1 MSLILTLQ
9 NLIFHIDEP
18 RMLSNTTYDVVHTS
32 TLDRIRENTTTTLKK
47 DKLKIG

>member
-1 MSLILTLQ
+1 
-9 NLIFHIDEP
+9 
-18 RMLSNTTYDVVHTS
+18 MLSNTTYDIVLTS

>member
-1 MSLILTLQ
+1 
-9 NLIFHIDEP
+9 
-18 RMLSNTTYDVVHTS
+18 MLSNTTYDVVLTS